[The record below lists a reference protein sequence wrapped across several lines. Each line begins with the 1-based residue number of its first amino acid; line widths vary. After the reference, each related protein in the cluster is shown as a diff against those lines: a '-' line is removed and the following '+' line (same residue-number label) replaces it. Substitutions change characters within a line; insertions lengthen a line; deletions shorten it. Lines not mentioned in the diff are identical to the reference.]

1 VLSFKGFDFLDFM
14 RPWIMGAISFVSEI
28 MGLVVAGA
36 KIPIFSAM

>member
-1 VLSFKGFDFLDFM
+1 VLSVKGFDFVDFM
-14 RPWIMGAISFVSEI
+14 RPWIMEAISFVSAI